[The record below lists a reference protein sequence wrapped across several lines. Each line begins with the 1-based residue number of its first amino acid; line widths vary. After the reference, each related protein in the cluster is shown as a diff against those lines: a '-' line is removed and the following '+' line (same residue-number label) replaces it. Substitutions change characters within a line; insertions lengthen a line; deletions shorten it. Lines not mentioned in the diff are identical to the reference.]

1 MMEIDALPNTSPEA
15 CQRHQV
21 DSVMG
26 TPALGDDAIA
36 QPGSEAG
43 SESQSGD
50 RTEHVQPADDHAT
63 KTVTIQALYANY
75 AASFPAPAQLRKL
88 VLVKHSHPTQRSE
101 ICFPHT
107 Y

>member
-1 MMEIDALPNTSPEA
+1 MEMDVLPNTSPEA

-26 TPALGDDAIA
+26 TPALSDGAMD
-36 QPGSEAG
+36 QPGSQPG

-63 KTVTIQALYANY
+63 KTVTIQALYAGY
-75 AASFPAPAQLRKL
+75 AASFPAPAQLRK
-88 VLVKHSHPTQRSE
+88 
-101 ICFPHT
+101 
-107 Y
+107 